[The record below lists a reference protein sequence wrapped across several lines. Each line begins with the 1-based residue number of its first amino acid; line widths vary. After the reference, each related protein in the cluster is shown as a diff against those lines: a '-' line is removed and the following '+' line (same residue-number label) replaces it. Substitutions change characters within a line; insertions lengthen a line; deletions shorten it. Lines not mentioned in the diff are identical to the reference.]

1 MSRTPIVVPPR
12 RRIIHHVRQAGDDF
26 LARVVRRGAIAL
38 DPPGIEIS
46 IADVYGEQ
54 AD

>member
-1 MSRTPIVVPPR
+1 MSRTPIVDPAQPL
-12 RRIIHHVRQAGDDF
+12 IIHHVRQAGDAF
-26 LARVVRRGAIAL
+26 LARVVREGAVAL

-54 AD
+54 AG